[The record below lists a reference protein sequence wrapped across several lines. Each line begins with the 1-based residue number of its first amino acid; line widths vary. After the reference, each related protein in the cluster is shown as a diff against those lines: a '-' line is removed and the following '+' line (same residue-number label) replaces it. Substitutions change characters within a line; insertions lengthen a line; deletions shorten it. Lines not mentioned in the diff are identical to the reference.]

1 MACSNTGGSATALI
15 AIVSGDSMA
24 AIDPVVIVIDPAPG
38 ETRYL
43 LSAGNKATPIVRLI
57 VRFLRFSETAN
68 YLTYCF
74 NWRPQGD
81 SNLPAGIMESVAYSD
96 EWPQTDPRFPLI
108 PLNWPRNWPQGE
120 RQVLPT
126 SIDSDDCSQQLRHPA
141 HHGRLGSR
149 LQVSDVD
156 VQAAR
161 IIADHWPRALVPSTL
176 RAALI
181 RRRGATRK
189 TESSIAVASQ

>member
-43 LSAGNKATPIVRLI
+43 LTAGNKATPIVRLI

-81 SNLPAGIMESVAYSD
+81 SNLCRGLSKSVAYREGRS
-96 EWPQTDPRFPLI
+96 ENGPTFPLI
-108 PLNWPRNWPQGE
+108 PLIWSENWSEQITLRSDSRHQSWRNYQFATHRSPR
-120 RQVLPT
+120 R
-126 SIDSDDCSQQLRHPA
+126 S
-141 HHGRLGSR
+141 HGRRYRSRDSGGIPARPGLVAGSPSAGPSR
-149 LQVSDVD
+149 ASATQVS
-156 VQAAR
+156 
-161 IIADHWPRALVPSTL
+161 ST
-176 RAALI
+176 I
-181 RRRGATRK
+181 EVVGK
-189 TESSIAVASQ
+189 